1 MELHQRALIYF
12 LGSHDPRRSY
22 LSPAQGPSREYSLFF
37 FLSTAPPSKPPVHNS
52 PSSQLPVIFFLQL
65 PRLQSPVSVY
75 SRAFHSLTAS
85 AYISLC
91 QHIFKLQHIQT
102 TLTLLLEQHPVAM
115 NRGRVKRSS
124 VPLQRGPPSIFI
136 FLSVYTLPRPGD
148 TLAVPTQ
155 YLWPHSQQQA
165 FIRSHI
171 FGPTT
176 TARVQRHPTANE
188 PSINRTHSQPLSCA
202 TLFLTLSLHDLFLS
216 FTI

>member
-1 MELHQRALIYF
+1 

-22 LSPAQGPSREYSLFF
+22 LSPAQGPSREYSLFLF
-37 FLSTAPPSKPPVHNS
+37 SEYGPTLQAAS
-52 PSSQLPVIFFLQL
+52 PQFTVEPTSSDFFLQL